1 MNHVFLLL
9 LSFQITHK
17 YTQHE
22 LLQTEKCPK
31 KTFYLEL
38 TDNNIIEKQQKQKMI
53 SYPEGFPCE

>member
-1 MNHVFLLL
+1 MFFLLLL

-22 LLQTEKCPK
+22 LLQIEKRPK

-38 TDNNIIEKQQKQKMI
+38 TDNILIEKPQKEKMI
-53 SYPEGFPCE
+53 SYPEGFPSE

>member
-22 LLQTEKCPK
+22 LLQTEKRPE

-38 TDNNIIEKQQKQKMI
+38 TDNILIEKPQKEKMI